1 MKKLNLTKLLLL
13 CCLTLSCNQK
23 TEKKQP
29 TIYYNNQNYKFDD
42 DEILKKNTKDTQK
55 ITHSHKDNLKKVS
68 VKK

>member
-1 MKKLNLTKLLLL
+1 MKISIGICFT
-13 CCLTLSCNQK
+13 
-23 TEKKQP
+23 TELKICIFKKKQP
-29 TIYYNNQNYKFDD
+29 IIYNNNQNYKFDD